1 MLDVWELNVG
11 ADLDFLLA
19 PLASS
24 VNDVDRRTEAMTL
37 EGTVQAEHLLKLY
50 RCLPPGGVARAFPDE
65 AACELRLQAVVW
77 PDGPKCP
84 LCQTHDVRSLPKGRK
99 FWCASCRKQFSVK
112 SLTIFR
118 KSKVPLRSWF
128 LAVEL
133 FLRAH
138 ERGRIKILL
147 TEERFAQEVLVARM
161 TARRMLFLLR
171 VELAKENGGEFGLLL
186 CSHSSPIDTE
196 SLCT

>member
-1 MLDVWELNVG
+1 MFDDG
-11 ADLDFLLA
+11 ADRDVRLA
-19 PLASS
+19 LRASS
-24 VNDVDRRTEAMTL
+24 LKYVDRRTEAITL
-37 EGTVQAEHLLKLY
+37 EGTVQAEHFVNLY
-50 RCLPPGGVARAFPDE
+50 NCLPQGGVARTFPDE